1 MKGEVLTVLLKIC
14 FGCIKF
20 PLKVINRAKQAE
32 TNLTDQHKITEAK
45 EKELQEH
52 KEKIKQY
59 EARSVELQQ
68 DYNESE
74 SYAFHNSRHVSH
86 LINLEKKEKIV
97 EITTTGIIKLYLPI
111 EKVQ

>member
-1 MKGEVLTVLLKIC
+1 MLELILILLISS
-14 FGCIKF
+14 
-20 PLKVINRAKQAE
+20 KVINRAKQAE

-74 SYAFHNSRHVSH
+74 SYVFDASKHSF
-86 LINLEKKEKIV
+86 
-97 EITTTGIIKLYLPI
+97 IKS
-111 EKVQ
+111 V